1 MNSNNVINTQ
11 ENKGYL
17 WKILH
22 ENGAFNN
29 IDNNNVQEI
38 KDKFEKIVEDNII
51 QFNSKNYDMTNTIVL
66 LRCNKIITEQMMN
79 ILQKYR
85 YGLLPI
91 NEKNNNDNI
100 NNINSSN
107 NINNSNKNPVNNSN
121 HNNSFEERLKE
132 KQKDFDMLL
141 NKPTPPDINFADN
154 NDEKPLDVENNLEDL
169 KKQRNYID
177 ENIDFKKDLIEL
189 KEKLNEQ
196 ENIIKILL
204 QKMTNLEN
212 KFSDKVKRNV
222 EINE

>member
-1 MNSNNVINTQ
+1 
-11 ENKGYL
+11 
-17 WKILH
+17 
-22 ENGAFNN
+22 
-29 IDNNNVQEI
+29 
-38 KDKFEKIVEDNII
+38 
-51 QFNSKNYDMTNTIVL
+51 
-66 LRCNKIITEQMMN
+66 
-79 ILQKYR
+79 
-85 YGLLPI
+85 
-91 NEKNNNDNI
+91 
-100 NNINSSN
+100 
-107 NINNSNKNPVNNSN
+107 
-121 HNNSFEERLKE
+121 
-132 KQKDFDMLL
+132 MLL